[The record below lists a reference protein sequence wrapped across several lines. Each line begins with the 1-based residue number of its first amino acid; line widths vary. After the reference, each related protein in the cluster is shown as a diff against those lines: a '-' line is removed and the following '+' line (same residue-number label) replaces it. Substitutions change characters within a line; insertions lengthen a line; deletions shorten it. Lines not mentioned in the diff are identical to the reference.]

1 MNKHLITNR
10 KLALL
15 LAAAL
20 GTFAPA
26 MTLVNAAEPKPA
38 AKPAA
43 PAAKGAIGKPAEAS
57 AAEPAAPATQEVAPA
72 VEPAAPAAPAA
83 PALDPATLK
92 EDSSYGFGF
101 QTGRRF
107 AGETMRYGIM
117 ADDIQ
122 REAFIKGLFE
132 AIEGKDPSVAE
143 EKIGAAMQALGAVL
157 QEREQKLAEVNLA
170 AGKAFLAENAKKEG
184 VKTTASGLQYQIIAK
199 GGKEKYEE
207 PKAGAPAA
215 EKQFLVNY
223 KGTLINGKQ
232 FDASPEG
239 QPVPMPLQV
248 IPGFQ
253 EALKM
258 MPVGSK
264 WRIWIPSDLAYG
276 PERRSGDIGPN
287 EVLSFEVELTA
298 IQDAPPA
305 QPSFPGMP
313 GGMPEGE

>member
-15 LAAAL
+15 LAAAV
-20 GTFAPA
+20 GTLAPA
-26 MTLVNAAEPKPA
+26 MTLVNAAETKPA

-43 PAAKGAIGKPAEAS
+43 PAAKGAAS
-57 AAEPAAPATQEVAPA
+57 ATEQAAK
-72 VEPAAPAAPAA
+72 PAAPAAKEAAPAAEPAVPAA
-83 PALDPATLK
+83 PAIDPATVK

-107 AGETMRYGIM
+107 AGETMRYGIV

-132 AIEGKDPSVAE
+132 AIEGKDPSIAE
-143 EKIGAAMQALGAVL
+143 AKIGASMQALGAVL
-157 QEREQKLAEVNLA
+157 QEREQKLAEANLA

-184 VKTTASGLQYQIIAK
+184 VKTTASGLQYQVITP

-276 PERRSGDIGPN
+276 AERRSGDIGPN
-287 EVLSFEVELTA
+287 EVLSFEVELVG

-313 GGMPEGE
+313 GGGMPGGEPGQ

>member
-1 MNKHLITNR
+1 M
-10 KLALL
+10 L
-15 LAAAL
+15 LAAAV
-20 GTFAPA
+20 GTLSPA
-26 MTLVNAAEPKPA
+26 LAQDKAAEPK
-38 AKPAA
+38 KP
-43 PAAKGAIGKPAEAS
+43 
-57 AAEPAAPATQEVAPA
+57 AAEPAAPAT
-72 VEPAAPAAPAA
+72 EPAAPAAPVI
-83 PALDPATLK
+83 PPATMK

-107 AGETMRYGIM
+107 AGETMRYGITT
-117 ADDIQ
+117 DDIQ
-122 REAFIKGLFE
+122 REAFIKGFFE
-132 AIEGKDPSVAE
+132 AIEGKDPSIAE

-157 QEREQKLAEVNLA
+157 QERELKSAEANLA

-184 VKTTASGLQYQIIAK
+184 VTTTASGLQYKIITK
-199 GGKEKYEE
+199 GSGKKYEE
-207 PKAGAPAA
+207 PKADAPTA

-258 MPVGSK
+258 MPIGSK
-264 WRIWIPSDLAYG
+264 WQIWIPSDLAYG
-276 PERRSGDIGPN
+276 AERRSADIGPN
-287 EVLSFEVELTA
+287 EVLSFEVELTD

-313 GGMPEGE
+313 GGIPGGEPGQ